1 MKCDQA
7 NSWLLMS
14 NSPAELPEPVAR
26 HLEIC
31 DSCRNTQRQLMQ
43 IEGENSSES
52 VLIASQA
59 AGRRFLSR
67 LDQLPERRLIR
78 KQDIRRTIAFICA
91 TAAALALIVSGG
103 WFLSRLQQVGFNNRD
118 SIAEYPKRNKNP
130 RMTNNDSISQPQQ
143 LERSAFSGVGLALL
157 APLIDNHV
165 RLAAAENPADRFQ
178 LLAELSD
185 ALWRQIVREVEAG
198 PTADL
203 LLVSQLYA
211 YVVADA
217 LPRGSHA
224 LGHVDDPIRREAATA
239 LNGRRA
245 DAERLAGKA
254 TPVVA
259 EVLRRVS
266 DQSDAAAEQI
276 AQGELPQEATP
287 KLAAVNN
294 LLTIVLASNL
304 KLAEEVDPLRRASQ
318 SSDIA
323 DQLSQTIVFTALGG
337 DEATAEQLGGM
348 LEDVVERGVMVSLA
362 RFEPDGEDAP
372 RRAEYEQIKQH
383 NQRAIE
389 VLQRNLERAP
399 AAARKGLQRALEA
412 KRNAHGKGNGPSP
425 GKENGNGKAKGK
437 AKGKLKNT

>member
-14 NSPAELPEPVAR
+14 DSPGELPEPVAR

-43 IEGENSSES
+43 LEGEIKSDRVSI
-52 VLIASQA
+52 VSQA
-59 AGRRFLSR
+59 AGRLFLSR

-78 KQDIRRTIAFICA
+78 KQDIRRTIAFVSA

-103 WFLSRLQQVGFNNRD
+103 WFLSRLQQDGFNNRD
-118 SIAEYPKRNKNP
+118 SIVEYPKRSETSRIP
-130 RMTNNDSISQPQQ
+130 NNDSIPQPQQ

-165 RLAAAENPADRFQ
+165 RLAAAELPADRFQ
-178 LLAELSD
+178 LIADLSD
-185 ALWRQIVREVEAG
+185 ALWREIVREVEAG
-198 PTADL
+198 PTSDL

-217 LPRGSHA
+217 LPRSSHA
-224 LGHVDDPIRREAATA
+224 LGHFDDPIRRKVATA

-245 DAERLAGKA
+245 DAERLADNA
-254 TPVVA
+254 TPVVG

-276 AQGELPQEATP
+276 AQGEVPQEASP

-304 KLAEEVDPLRRASQ
+304 KLAAEVDPLRRASQ
-318 SSDIA
+318 SSEVA
-323 DQLSQTIVFTALGG
+323 DQLSQTIVFAALSG
-337 DEATAEQLGGM
+337 DAATAEQLGGM
-348 LEDVVERGVMVSLA
+348 LGDVVERGVMVSLA
-362 RFEPDGEDAP
+362 RFEPDGEDAT

-399 AAARKGLQRALEA
+399 AAARKGLQRAIEA
-412 KRNAHGKGNGPSP
+412 KRNGRGNGKGNGP
-425 GKENGNGKAKGK
+425 
-437 AKGKLKNT
+437 